1 MNLKEKINMS
11 SDRPLV
17 SIVVCSYNYAY
28 YIGQT
33 IASVLAQTYD
43 NWELIISDDGSTDTS
58 IEVIRSFSDPRIT
71 VIASESNRGG
81 AVAYAE
87 AYKLCRGKYFTS
99 LDSDDYIVPS
109 KLEKQVQYFED
120 HPDIDILSTFV
131 TEVDASGQIIGDQG
145 VHQIW
150 FNQKMD
156 LNQPDSWLWQN
167 HLCHSSALIRK
178 AFHDQIGL
186 TNPNLPYT
194 ADYEFWVR
202 CLIGGGRFHVLP
214 EKLTYYRAHRDMVTH
229 QNPDR
234 ALLESA
240 YVFCAHLKPY
250 LFKINRHDLAYKGF
264 ADLLNH
270 HEPYQKASKQLKAK
284 LLKQLLCTETGPK
297 DFECFLE
304 NAQSPASTEFLTL
317 TEVLDKALIAIQ
329 ESTKLNEQQQ
339 GWMTELEKGK
349 SWLEEERQKWRDVA
363 SEQGA
368 HIQRQQAAIE
378 QQQATIQQQQGW
390 MTELEK
396 GKSWLEG
403 EWQKWRDVASE
414 QGAHIQRQQA
424 AIEQQQ
430 VWMTELEKGKSW
442 LEGEWQKWRDVASEQ
457 GAHIQRQQAAM
468 DRQQATIQQQQ
479 VWMTELEKGK
489 SWLEGE
495 WQKWRD
501 VASEQGAHIQRQQ
514 AAIEQQQATIQG
526 LEEYLIRL
534 RQKPLI
540 RFGQYFGLL
549 GPDR

>member
-1 MNLKEKINMS
+1 
-11 SDRPLV
+11 
-17 SIVVCSYNYAY
+17 
-28 YIGQT
+28 
-33 IASVLAQTYD
+33 
-43 NWELIISDDGSTDTS
+43 
-58 IEVIRSFSDPRIT
+58 
-71 VIASESNRGG
+71 
-81 AVAYAE
+81 
-87 AYKLCRGKYFTS
+87 
-99 LDSDDYIVPS
+99 
-109 KLEKQVQYFED
+109 
-120 HPDIDILSTFV
+120 
-131 TEVDASGQIIGDQG
+131 
-145 VHQIW
+145 
-150 FNQKMD
+150 
-156 LNQPDSWLWQN
+156 
-167 HLCHSSALIRK
+167 
-178 AFHDQIGL
+178 
-186 TNPNLPYT
+186 
-194 ADYEFWVR
+194 
-202 CLIGGGRFHVLP
+202 
-214 EKLTYYRAHRDMVTH
+214 MVTH

-264 ADLLNH
+264 ADLLIH
-270 HEPYQKASKQLKAK
+270 HEPYQKASKQLKAN

-378 QQQATIQQQQGW
+378 QQQGW

-396 GKSWLEG
+396 GKSWLE
-403 EWQKWRDVASE
+403 EERQKWRDVASE

-430 VWMTELEKGKSW
+430 GWMTELEKGKSW
-442 LEGEWQKWRDVASEQ
+442 LEEERQKWRDVASEQ
-457 GAHIQRQQAAM
+457 GAHIQRQQAA
-468 DRQQATIQQQQ
+468 IEQQQG
-479 VWMTELEKGK
+479 WMTELEKGK
-489 SWLEGE
+489 SWLEE
-495 WQKWRD
+495 ERQKWRD